1 MYMRTLVV
9 FYSRT
14 GNTRKVGEKIANILK
29 ADIDEV
35 IDKTDR
41 SGIRGWLGGGKDAFF
56 KNPTFIHFKKDP
68 SKYDLVIIG
77 TPVWAATQA
86 PAVRTYLSEHKLKSV
101 AFFCTYGGSEGKTF
115 SEMELVSK
123 KPVATLGLVDR
134 KIGTPESLS
143 KIKEFCRKI
152 K

>member
-1 MYMRTLVV
+1 MRTLVV

>member
-1 MYMRTLVV
+1 MRVLVA

-14 GNTRKVGEKIANILK
+14 GNTRRVGSEIAKILK

-41 SGIRGWLGGGKDAFF
+41 SGIKGWLGGGKDAFF

-68 SKYDLVIIG
+68 ANYDLVIIG

-86 PAVRTYLSEHKLKSV
+86 PAIRTYLTEHKLKSV
-101 AFFCTYGGSEGKTF
+101 AFFCTFGGSEGKTF
-115 SEMELVSK
+115 SEMEILSK

-134 KIGTPESLS
+134 KINSEESRL
-143 KIKEFCRKI
+143 KIKKFCREACK